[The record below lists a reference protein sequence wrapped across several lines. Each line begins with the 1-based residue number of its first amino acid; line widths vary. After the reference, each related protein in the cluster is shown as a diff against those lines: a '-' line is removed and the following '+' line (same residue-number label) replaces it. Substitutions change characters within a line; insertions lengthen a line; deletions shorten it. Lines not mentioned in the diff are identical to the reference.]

1 MKRPTKKSLYEY
13 ISKKHDIKYKDP
25 KGFDELKS
33 ALSILEIG
41 NQDEIDESFR
51 VFIFNIMLINMD
63 KEHRLLFRYR
73 LATNGRELTPS
84 QVDIHISIMEYA
96 LKYINENT

>member
-25 KGFDELKS
+25 QGFDEFKS
-33 ALSILEIG
+33 ALSILKIG
-41 NQDEIDESFR
+41 NQDEIDDLH
-51 VFIFNIMLINMD
+51 MLINMD
-63 KEHRLLFRYR
+63 KEKRLIFRYR

-84 QVDIHISIMEYA
+84 QVDIHISIIEYA
-96 LKYINENT
+96 LKYVNENT